1 MSGGKETSIFT
12 NLTPTDDA
20 DPDGSYSKALSF
32 AFEDPRIKN
41 IAITGPYGSGKS
53 SIIRTYEK
61 NSTYKF
67 LNISLASFKE
77 DNNSIDTSLIE
88 RSILQQMLY
97 GADANKLPYSRFK
110 RISTPTWPLV
120 KAMFLVLWPIIL
132 FFLYQY
138 RNELLNIESF
148 SLTWFFLILLIEF
161 SVLFP
166 VILVSNI
173 YKASFGLS
181 LKKFSLKNA
190 EIETGELPENSILNR
205 HLDEIIYFF
214 QVTDYDVVVIEDL
227 DRFGDPEIFVKLR
240 EINKLI
246 NDNKK
251 ACKQVKFLYALKDD
265 MFAHKHRAKFF
276 DFIIPVVPVINS
288 SNSLEKM
295 QERLKEHDFAIKVDT
310 QFLREVSLYL
320 DDMRLIHNIFN
331 EFVIYYQ
338 RLKSESLDVT
348 KLLAMMIYKNVYPS
362 DFEGLHHG
370 NGAFFEICKKRVEYL
385 QKSKEQLKGQ
395 QEEIRTLI
403 KLANNEEARNIRG
416 LIDTYVGH
424 IAMHVTTNQP
434 VVGIICDNQYIAL
447 SALTTLDQFTRL
459 LSEKNIQI
467 ATQPQHNYYRVP
479 INKSFSDIEEE
490 INPGETFLSR
500 KKNIENSTETNKIKL
515 QNEIQRI
522 EKKITELSQL
532 QLYQLLQIDD
542 LGLDG
547 LIKRCEIIDSELL
560 VFLVKEGYLDDN
572 YYFYISNFHEGRLSK
587 NDRDYLLTIR
597 NFKQPDPNQ
606 KIDTPKE
613 VSADMREEDFG
624 HKYVLN
630 VTLIDYLLE
639 TNDSS
644 SRRIKSAI
652 GYISKKIESADEFF
666 TAYFFAG
673 KNLDKLINHLCREWP
688 NIALAAIS
696 SKHEAELI
704 SYILRFVDAE
714 HVSENMNLDN
724 LLTEYL
730 SQQGYLVFA
739 SDLQSPDNYNVLKAL
754 DVRFHDLISFEK
766 NKTVL
771 EFAHAECLYAITA
784 TNVNFILE
792 TFSASENIEAEKEN
806 YTSILSAG
814 SKYLKRY
821 IEENLPNYI
830 EKVFLTLP
838 NNIEESG
845 ATIKV
850 IINNEMIDDDLSKKI
865 ISKQDNVFDAFDGVP
880 ENLWCHLLLEEKVVI
895 SWANISKYL
904 KSDGFDE
911 SVVTKLLNRQNI
923 VEPLS
928 TSNISIEDLGEVDSK
943 SLSNF
948 IFYNNEISD
957 SGYCKMIKLLPYQYH
972 NFPAEISPEKIKC
985 LANEKKVILT
995 EDSFNFADNDEKLMA
1010 TLICNNFNT
1019 YVKQQEIYSINDDV
1033 RELLLLSEINNEHKV
1048 AVCLG
1053 VTSQGAIESE
1063 QLSQL
1068 IASVL
1073 VANDVDCSEIDDAVL
1088 SSAIGNAQNVSDS
1101 IRLIMKCL
1109 TKWEQIKVM
1118 GVIADL
1124 PKPFSE
1130 ISVYGKRPKIDN
1142 NKVNL
1147 AFTKL
1152 LEEKGYISS
1161 MKEKGDSVII
1171 NTFKSSDF

>member
-12 NLTPTDDA
+12 DLTPIDNA

-32 AFEDPRIKN
+32 AFENPRIKN

-61 NSTYKF
+61 NSTHKF

-77 DNNSIDTSLIE
+77 DNSIDTSLIE

-265 MFAHKHRAKFF
+265 MFAHKNRAKFF

-288 SNSLEKM
+288 SNSLDMM
-295 QERLKEHDFAIKVDT
+295 QKRLKEHDFATKVDT
-310 QFLREVSLYL
+310 QFLREVSLYI
-320 DDMRLIHNIFN
+320 DDLRLVHNIFN

-338 RLKSESLDVT
+338 RLKSDSLDVT

-362 DFEGLHHG
+362 DFENLHHG
-370 NGAFFEICKKRVEYL
+370 NGALFEICKKRVEYL
-385 QKSKEQLKGQ
+385 QKSKEQLKGE
-395 QEEIRTLI
+395 QEEIRALI
-403 KLANNEEARNIRG
+403 KLANNEEARNIRA
-416 LIDTYVGH
+416 LIDTYIGH
-424 IAMHVTTNQP
+424 IVMHVAINQP
-434 VVGIICDNQYIAL
+434 VFGIVCNNQSVAL
-447 SALTTLDQFTRL
+447 SAFITLDQFTPL

-467 ATQPQHNYYRVP
+467 ATQPQNHPHYRVT
-479 INKSFSDIEEE
+479 INKSFSQIEEE
-490 INPGETFLSR
+490 INPGETVLSR
-500 KKNIENSTETNKIKL
+500 KKNIENNTEAKKVEL
-515 QNEIQRI
+515 QEKIQRI
-522 EKKITELSQL
+522 DKKIAELSQL
-532 QLYQLLQIDD
+532 QLYQLLQINDIGLDD
-542 LGLDG
+542 L
-547 LIKRCEIIDSELL
+547 IKKYEIIDSELL

-572 YYFYISNFHEGRLSK
+572 YHFYISNFHEGRLSK

-613 VSADMREEDFG
+613 VCANMREEDFG

-639 TNDSS
+639 SNDPNSK
-644 SRRIKSAI
+644 RIKSAI
-652 GYISKKIESADEFF
+652 GYISKKIESAEEFF
-666 TAYFFAG
+666 SAYFFSG
-673 KNLDKLINHLCREWP
+673 KHLDKFINNLSREWP
-688 NIALAAIS
+688 EIAVVAIS

-704 SYILRFVDAE
+704 SYILRFVNAE
-714 HVSENMNLDN
+714 YVSENMNSDN

-739 SDLQSPDNYNVLKAL
+739 SDLQLPDDYNVLKTL
-754 DVRFHDLISFEK
+754 DVFFHDLTSLDK
-766 NKTVL
+766 NKDLL
-771 EFAHAECLYAITA
+771 EFAYAECLYAITT

-792 TFSASENIEAEKEN
+792 TFADPENIEAEKAN
-806 YTSILSAG
+806 YTSILSSG
-814 SKYLKRY
+814 SKCLKRY
-821 IEENLPNYI
+821 IEANLPNYI

-838 NNIEESG
+838 SNIEESG

-850 IINNEMIDDDLSKKI
+850 LINNKMIDDDLSKKI
-865 ISKQDNVFDAFDGVP
+865 ISKQDNVFNSFDGIP
-880 ENLWCHLLLEEKVVI
+880 ENLWSHLLLEEKVVI
-895 SWANISKYL
+895 SWKNISEYL

-911 SVVTKLLNRQNI
+911 PVVTELLNRQNI

-928 TSNISIEDLGEVDSK
+928 NVDIPIEDLGEDEAL
-943 SLSNF
+943 SLSSF
-948 IFYNNEISD
+948 IFRNNKLTD
-957 SGYCKMIKLLPYQYH
+957 PNYFRLIKCLPYEYRD
-972 NFPAEISPEKIKC
+972 FPTDMSEEKIKC
-985 LANEKKVILT
+985 LANEKTVILT
-995 EDSFNFADNDEKLMA
+995 EDSFNFAGNDGQLVA
-1010 TLICNNFNT
+1010 TLISNDFNT
-1019 YVKQQEIYSINDDV
+1019 YFEQQEIYAINDDV
-1033 RELLLLSEINNEHKV
+1033 RKLLLLSEINNENKV
-1048 AVCLG
+1048 AVCLN
-1053 VTSQGAIESE
+1053 VTPQGARESE
-1063 QLSQL
+1063 KLSQL
-1068 IASVL
+1068 IANVL
-1073 VANDVDCSEIDDAVL
+1073 VVNDVDCSKVDDDVL
-1088 SSAIGNAQNVSDS
+1088 SSAIVSAQNVSDS
-1101 IRLIMKCL
+1101 ISIFMKCL
-1109 TKWEQIKVM
+1109 PKWGPVKVM
-1118 GVIADL
+1118 EVIADL

-1147 AFTKL
+1147 EFAKL